1 MRGLATAET
10 NAIAETKKAE
20 AEAAAIRMKAEAEAA
35 ATRAKQLAEAEG
47 IRAKQL
53 AEAEGIRAKKLAE
66 AEGIKAALLAEA
78 EGMEKKAEAYN
89 KYNTAAITEMIVGI
103 LPEMAGKIAEPLSRI
118 EKITVIDSGSGTG
131 EGGVGSLAGNVGSV
145 LAKTIETV
153 RETTGID
160 FKEIIDADVLGKT
173 TTNIN
178 INGGGQEDGQRN
190 MEQEISNAEIV
201 EAVLDKRN

>member
-1 MRGLATAET
+1 
-10 NAIAETKKAE
+10 
-20 AEAAAIRMKAEAEAA
+20 
-35 ATRAKQLAEAEG
+35 
-47 IRAKQL
+47 
-53 AEAEGIRAKKLAE
+53 
-66 AEGIKAALLAEA
+66 
-78 EGMEKKAEAYN
+78 MEKKAEAYN

-118 EKITVIDSGSGTG
+118 EKITVIDSGSSTG

>member
-1 MRGLATAET
+1 
-10 NAIAETKKAE
+10 
-20 AEAAAIRMKAEAEAA
+20 
-35 ATRAKQLAEAEG
+35 
-47 IRAKQL
+47 
-53 AEAEGIRAKKLAE
+53 
-66 AEGIKAALLAEA
+66 
-78 EGMEKKAEAYN
+78 MEKKAEAYN

-118 EKITVIDSGSGTG
+118 EKITVIDSGSST
-131 EGGVGSLAGNVGSV
+131 GVGSLAGNVGSV

-153 RETTGID
+153 KETTGID